1 MEPPETE
8 VRASSALI
16 VSALGSLSGISSSE
30 LDEINVRCILAQPG
44 ASVKETISA
53 AALQAEE
60 TSIFCLVATWPATEE
75 SLALERALRFL
86 AAERGQPLTVLR
98 IDSGEPPC
106 SLARTI
112 SVVAVSLAGCG
123 VRQ

>member
-1 MEPPETE
+1 MEPTDTD
-8 VRASSALI
+8 VRSSSALI
-16 VSALGSLSGISSSE
+16 VSALGSLSGISSNE

-44 ASVKETISA
+44 VNVTDTVSA

-60 TSIFCLVATWPATEE
+60 TSVFCLVATWPATEE

-86 AAERGQPLTVLR
+86 AAERGQPLTVIR
-98 IDSGEPPC
+98 IDAGEPAC